1 MSALQESHLCLLQAE
16 GGALAFIQG
25 SQENITQGKTSRGL
39 LAFVNG
45 DHEYVLFD
53 PYSDEATE
61 HGVVHRKGLVSE
73 ETGTKLILQ

>member
-1 MSALQESHLCLLQAE
+1 MQAE
-16 GGALAFIQG
+16 GGALAFLQG
-25 SQENITQGKTSRGL
+25 SPSQENITQGKTSRGL

-61 HGVVHRKGLVSE
+61 HGVAHRKGLVSE
-73 ETGTKLILQ
+73 ETGKKLILQ